1 MVIDKPYGILF
12 PKPKGK
18 EEIDDDNDWAGQWKE
33 EKFASQN
40 LSQMH
45 DVYNQIST
53 DRKTEDRSN
62 QSRDILVKKK
72 KQSSRRNWLSLWKK
86 GRRRLEKGNDAM

>member
-1 MVIDKPYGILF
+1 MLIDKPYGILF

-62 QSRDILVKKK
+62 QSRNILAEK
-72 KQSSRRNWLSLWKK
+72 NWLSNMEQEMKRK
-86 GRRRLEKGNDAM
+86 GYKSP

>member
-62 QSRDILVKKK
+62 QSRDILAEK
-72 KQSSRRNWLSLWKK
+72 NWLSNMEQEMKRK
-86 GRRRLEKGNDAM
+86 GYKSP

>member
-1 MVIDKPYGILF
+1 MLIDKPYGILF

-62 QSRDILVKKK
+62 QSRNILAEK
-72 KQSSRRNWLSLWKK
+72 NWLSDMEQEMKRK
-86 GRRRLEKGNDAM
+86 GYKSP

>member
-62 QSRDILVKKK
+62 QSRNILAEK
-72 KQSSRRNWLSLWKK
+72 NWLSNMEQEMKRK
-86 GRRRLEKGNDAM
+86 GYKSP

>member
-40 LSQMH
+40 LSQMN
-45 DVYNQIST
+45 DVCNQISWENI
-53 DRKTEDRSN
+53 KGN
-62 QSRDILVKKK
+62 
-72 KQSSRRNWLSLWKK
+72 KK
-86 GRRRLEKGNDAM
+86 GT

>member
-40 LSQMH
+40 LPQMH
-45 DVYNQIST
+45 DIYNQIST

-62 QSRDILVKKK
+62 QSRDILAKKK
-72 KQSSRRNWLSLWKK
+72 KQSSRRNWLSL
-86 GRRRLEKGNDAM
+86 